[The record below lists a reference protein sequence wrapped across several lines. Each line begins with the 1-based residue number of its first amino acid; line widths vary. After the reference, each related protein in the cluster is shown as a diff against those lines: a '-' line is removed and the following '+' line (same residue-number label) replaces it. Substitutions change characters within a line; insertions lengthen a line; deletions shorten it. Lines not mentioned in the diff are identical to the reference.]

1 MLVLDRAREAELSY
15 QESANHAKESQVSLH
30 VAVARLTREN
40 IELRSALAL
49 AQQATEPS
57 IVQLRQVMLDPA
69 VNAEMLRL
77 QKELETAKQEAAI
90 LLDASRVCWSIVF
103 CWGCVPI
110 ESTAVYWWPS
120 VARTH
125 L

>member
-103 CWGCVPI
+103 CWVVC
-110 ESTAVYWWPS
+110 
-120 VARTH
+120 R
-125 L
+125 